1 MQHIWTYWILEE
13 LTKKLAR
20 GVSSNFQEK
29 KETVIQPVFPKNPKG
44 HKKNQDM
51 RPAYRIKELCY
62 LNIISIHVEEQDLKV
77 GLRHLLKLL
86 VHG

>member
-1 MQHIWTYWILEE
+1 VRLLGI
-13 LTKKLAR
+13 KAR

-51 RPAYRIKELCY
+51 RPAYMIKELCY
-62 LNIISIHVEEQDLKV
+62 LDIVDVQVEEQDLGV
-77 GLRHLLKLL
+77 GLCQLLKLV
-86 VHG
+86 VHGQVNHAP

>member
-1 MQHIWTYWILEE
+1 MRCRGI
-13 LTKKLAR
+13 KAR

-29 KETVIQPVFPKNPKG
+29 KETVIQPVFPKNAKG
-44 HKKNQDM
+44 PKKNQDM

-62 LNIISIHVEEQDLKV
+62 LDIISVHVEEQDLEV
-77 GLRHLLKLL
+77 GLRHLLKLV